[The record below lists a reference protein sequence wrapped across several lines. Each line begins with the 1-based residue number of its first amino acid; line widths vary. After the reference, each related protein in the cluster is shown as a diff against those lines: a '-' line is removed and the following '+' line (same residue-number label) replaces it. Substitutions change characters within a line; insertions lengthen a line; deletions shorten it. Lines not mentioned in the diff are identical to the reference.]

1 MQSEQIRIEF
11 PNAMP
16 ERGMINS
23 GLPIG
28 IAPVTAKTPRNEGKS
43 SINNQSLKIIDHK
56 IHFLLISSIPS
67 KSSSSEIMISSLTFE
82 AQAK

>member
-56 IHFLLISSIPS
+56 VRSRDNRMR
-67 KSSSSEIMISSLTFE
+67 SETYRLF
-82 AQAK
+82 

>member
-28 IAPVTAKTPRNEGKS
+28 IAPVTAKTRRNEGKS

-56 IHFLLISSIPS
+56 VRSRDNRMR
-67 KSSSSEIMISSLTFE
+67 SETYRLF
-82 AQAK
+82 